1 MGSHLVE
8 ELLKRRYK
16 VSRVDIMGKRVNLEQ
31 LGVGKTYEIRITITE
46 EMVEH
51 FARATGDFNPIHMDR
66 DYARGTIFK
75 KRVVHGMLHAG
86 LISGVVGT
94 RFPGV
99 GTIYLAQT
107 LKFLKP
113 VFIGDEVTYRLKVL
127 EYFQEKNRLRLETV
141 CINQRGETALTGEAL
156 VMPPNK

>member
-1 MGSHLVE
+1 M
-8 ELLKRRYK
+8 LKHRYK
-16 VSRVDIMGKRVNLEQ
+16 VSRDDIMGKRVNPEQ
-31 LGVGKTYEIRITITE
+31 LAVGKTYETRITITQ

-51 FARATGDFNPIHMDR
+51 FARATGDYNPIHMDE

-75 KRVVHGMLHAG
+75 TRVVHGMLHAG
-86 LISGVVGT
+86 LISGIVGT
-94 RFPGV
+94 RFPGS

-127 EYFQEKNRLRLETV
+127 EYSQKKNRLRLETV
-141 CINQRGETALTGEAL
+141 CINQRGETVLTGEAL
-156 VMPPNK
+156 VIPPNK